1 MAGRAVCPPS
11 AGVASR
17 VVGDDAC
24 GDAHPC
30 DPTAGA
36 ARVTDPAP
44 YDGQLFAQIGALS
57 AAEHAWGRALLQR
70 AWPEL
75 GWHVVGRDA
84 AGHLVAVTVLP
95 CGASEPG
102 IERHCYQT
110 LTPDGLVYRTVTVPI
125 AEPPRAP

>member
-1 MAGRAVCPPS
+1 VPRQH
-11 AGVASR
+11 
-17 VVGDDAC
+17 DAR
-24 GDAHPC
+24 
-30 DPTAGA
+30 A

-44 YDGQLFAQIGALS
+44 YDGQPFAQIGALS

-102 IERHCYQT
+102 MERHCYQT